1 MTPDLHYSFEP
12 SYYFHGLAPEGY
24 LGAWEQSVWLG
35 FIPWL
40 LLIVLIL
47 GILARAD
54 GTRTPAVWLAS
65 AFFSF
70 HLLRSVLLK
79 YADTS
84 GIYYAYPIALSAP
97 ALAWLWETRAAI
109 LRIVSLAVLV
119 TNLVSATS
127 TFAFSPYRNLPE
139 LVALGFRPRSGLVS
153 PELAAFLGASCR
165 TFITYSQWD
174 LPYLDLMSVQPASQ
188 FRTGPELP
196 ATQDLGGDVA
206 FVLERENAA
215 YGEVPIL
222 FEHDDRQR
230 LTLLGTMITVY
241 GPQRAFGRAAPKAE
255 PVRAPTDAPILLYEA
270 AGEDDAGVLATG
282 WSFSERTHRW
292 SDGRESVLKFKIPRG
307 WSGCALDATAIT
319 AGPQQTSW
327 SLNDHEVDGL
337 AIQGWFP
344 GVPLRFALPD
354 DDLMSGGVNPLVLR
368 FEHPQQDASDR
379 LLALGIVRLALICQN
394 HNPAVLVDEN
404 STGFALL
411 QLDEMRDSS
420 GGLTAL
426 QVLQLYRR

>member
-1 MTPDLHYSFEP
+1 MVP
-12 SYYFHGLAPEGY
+12 SEL
-24 LGAWEQSVWLG
+24 LGARPRKLNRYVR
-35 FIPWL
+35 P
-40 LLIVLIL
+40 
-47 GILARAD
+47 
-54 GTRTPAVWLAS
+54 PM
-65 AFFSF
+65 
-70 HLLRSVLLK
+70 LRS
-79 YADTS
+79 Y
-84 GIYYAYPIALSAP
+84 
-97 ALAWLWETRAAI
+97 
-109 LRIVSLAVLV
+109 
-119 TNLVSATS
+119 
-127 TFAFSPYRNLPE
+127 
-139 LVALGFRPRSGLVS
+139 
-153 PELAAFLGASCR
+153 
-165 TFITYSQWD
+165 
-174 LPYLDLMSVQPASQ
+174 
-188 FRTGPELP
+188 
-196 ATQDLGGDVA
+196 
-206 FVLERENAA
+206 
-215 YGEVPIL
+215 
-222 FEHDDRQR
+222 
-230 LTLLGTMITVY
+230 
-241 GPQRAFGRAAPKAE
+241 
-255 PVRAPTDAPILLYEA
+255 LYEA

-354 DDLMSGGVNPLVLR
+354 DDLMSGGVNRLVLR

-426 QVLQLYRR
+426 RVLHCTALTETRRLSIRSIWSRQMGAQYI